1 MKTTVATTLLALTA
15 TVSVAQD
22 YSNVTSG
29 MLLGI
34 YGNETQQGMR
44 VTSTIPGYSAVGRL
58 QPGDVLQRATVD
70 GNTMYYL
77 RSHYEMEC
85 TKMAIGA
92 NRDAAIE
99 IYRPGY
105 GLIYAWVQFTPLSGP
120 AAATT
125 ASGKKQYGASFKLES
140 EKPGARSM
148 FRRSNSGGGSRPKF
162 SNSKVKVSPPS
173 HTGPRPGGNSGAAKL
188 FGNR

>member
-1 MKTTVATTLLALTA
+1 MKTTIATTILAFA
-15 TVSVAQD
+15 ASVSVAQD

-34 YGNETQQGMR
+34 YGNASQQGMR

-77 RSHYEMEC
+77 RSHYEMER

-105 GLIYAWVQFTPLSGP
+105 GLIYAWVQFTPLTGP
-120 AAATT
+120 AAASTT
-125 ASGKKQYGASFKLES
+125 GKKQFGARFKLES

-148 FRRSNSGGGSRPKF
+148 FRRSDSGGGSRPGLSK
-162 SNSKVKVSPPS
+162 SKVITTPPGS
-173 HTGPRPGGNSGAAKL
+173 GVIRGGDRGAAKL